1 MSPQHDRVTALA
13 PAPRPSRPGRPV
25 PEALPRVDPIT
36 QLPIVILFPH
46 SRCNCRCVMCDI
58 WRVTTRDEITAAEVA
73 RWLGEWRALGVKR
86 VMLSGGEPLMHSH
99 IWELCDLLRAEGIGI
114 TLLSSGI
121 LLKRD
126 AVQLARYC
134 DDVIASLD
142 GPREVHN
149 RIRNL
154 PRAYEKLAEG
164 VAALK
169 SADPGLS
176 VSARCTVQRANHQ
189 ALRATVTAAHD
200 LGLDRISFLA
210 ADVSTDA
217 FNRSDGW
224 DRDKVMAVALEESG
238 VRALARELDA
248 LEQEFAADFASGYIA
263 ESPSKLRRRLQQ
275 YYAALLGCDH
285 FAPIDCNAPW
295 VSTVI
300 ETDGTVRP
308 CFFQPPLGN
317 IKQAGSL
324 GAVLNS
330 DEALRWRRS
339 LDTERNDICR
349 KCVCSVQVRHL
360 TSQEEEP

>member
-1 MSPQHDRVTALA
+1 
-13 PAPRPSRPGRPV
+13 
-25 PEALPRVDPIT
+25 
-36 QLPIVILFPH
+36 
-46 SRCNCRCVMCDI
+46 
-58 WRVTTRDEITAAEVA
+58 
-73 RWLGEWRALGVKR
+73 
-86 VMLSGGEPLMHSH
+86 MHSH

-142 GPREVHN
+142 GPRDPQSHPQPPQSLREVG
-149 RIRNL
+149 RRRCR
-154 PRAYEKLAEG
+154 PEVRRSE
-164 VAALK
+164 ALCVR
-169 SADPGLS
+169 SLHR
-176 VSARCTVQRANHQ
+176 SARQPP

-200 LGLDRISFLA
+200 LGLNRISFLA

-224 DRDKVMAVALEESG
+224 DTDKVMAVALEESG

-263 ESPSKLRRRLQQ
+263 ESPSKLRQRLQQ
-275 YYAALLGCDH
+275 YYAALLGRDH

-295 VSTVI
+295 VSAVI

-308 CFFQPPLGN
+308 CFFQPLLGQH
-317 IKQAGSL
+317 QAGGSL
-324 GAVLNS
+324 RAVLNS
-330 DEALRWRRS
+330 DEALRAAVSTPDGTTSAANVCAPFRS
-339 LDTERNDICR
+339 VTSDR
-349 KCVCSVQVRHL
+349 KRSSRDGRH
-360 TSQEEEP
+360 QE